1 MAAKRLR
8 YTIEVFKVLFDDE
21 LRADIQTMKGVQDL
35 LGEMHDCDVW
45 TETLPD
51 VTKDIMTAT
60 SDEGLIGPGVNAL
73 ITDRSKVRE
82 EKYTEFVVAWSELR
96 RRRFFEN
103 IENRF
108 QTELMVKDAS
118 RSFFDSLN
126 KSKRLAIISDVH
138 GNLDALQAVMKDAKE
153 KGVSAFLN
161 AGDIVGSGAYPEEV
175 VSLIKGSTMVSVSGN
190 FDFKVLEFARAS
202 QRPRSRSIKRAIVA
216 AAARDLSDDSL
227 EFLSS
232 LPMEQRL

>member
-1 MAAKRLR
+1 MRIAAKRLR

-82 EKYTEFVVAWSELR
+82 EKYTEFVVAWSR
-96 RRRFFEN
+96 
-103 IENRF
+103 
-108 QTELMVKDAS
+108 AS
-118 RSFFDSLN
+118 
-126 KSKRLAIISDVH
+126 K
-138 GNLDALQAVMKDAKE
+138 
-153 KGVSAFLN
+153 
-161 AGDIVGSGAYPEEV
+161 
-175 VSLIKGSTMVSVSGN
+175 T
-190 FDFKVLEFARAS
+190 KVLREHREPVPDGAHGKGR
-202 QRPRSRSIKRAIVA
+202 IKI
-216 AAARDLSDDSL
+216 
-227 EFLSS
+227 FL
-232 LPMEQRL
+232 